1 MVMPEAVTLR
11 VYAGLSGDHLC
22 NVTVHLNSK
31 AQELRQILEGTT
43 GIPEL
48 QQQLVI
54 AGNSVGR
61 DERLA
66 DILNGFCE
74 HNAEV
79 VLLLR
84 ADPAWAAEV
93 DSLRSGRLL
102 LRHARAALRDNVTAV
117 LAAVAHDGLS
127 LQYAA
132 DSLQGDGRV
141 VLAALMRDV
150 NALKY
155 ANPKL
160 LASRDFMLTAVS
172 RDYRALAFTTPL
184 IRADVEVVSAAVSRN
199 THALTLVDR
208 GA

>member
-79 VLLLR
+79 DVLLLR

-132 DSLQGDGRV
+132 DSLQV
-141 VLAALMRDV
+141 MAALCWQ
-150 NALKY
+150 
-155 ANPKL
+155 
-160 LASRDFMLTAVS
+160 
-172 RDYRALAFTTPL
+172 
-184 IRADVEVVSAAVSRN
+184 
-199 THALTLVDR
+199 H
-208 GA
+208 